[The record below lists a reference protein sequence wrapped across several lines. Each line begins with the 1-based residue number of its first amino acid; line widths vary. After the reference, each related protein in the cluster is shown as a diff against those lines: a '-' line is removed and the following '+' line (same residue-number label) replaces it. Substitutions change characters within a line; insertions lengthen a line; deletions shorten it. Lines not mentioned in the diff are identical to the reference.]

1 MLEANKQY
9 EGFGEL
15 KVGFL
20 KEAAGYQFY
29 NISKFTFASR
39 HRPENI
45 EDNFRDYLA
54 GFSDNVQQILSRMNF
69 QAQIDRMVEAGILYQ
84 VIVDFP
90 QKIWI

>member
-1 MLEANKQY
+1 M
-9 EGFGEL
+9 
-15 KVGFL
+15 

-29 NISKFTFASR
+29 NTSKFTFASLITD
-39 HRPENI
+39 PENI

-69 QAQIDRMVEAGILYQ
+69 QAQIDRMVEAGVLYQ
-84 VIVDFP
+84 VVVDFL